1 MHLGFAGGSDRK
13 ENAGDPGDTGLIP
26 ANILWSR
33 EWQPTAVFLPGKS
46 HGQRS
51 LVGYHP
57 WGCKESDMAGC
68 LRHIY
73 LTKLLHR
80 SKPSSDLT
88 SCAQLPLGTASPT
101 DLLFLWI
108 IERLVWSRI
117 WQLLIS
123 HFYFIV
129 HTKAH
134 STSQG
139 DGSFICFHLS
149 SKLPWTQFVPR
160 TYILINWIIM

>member
-1 MHLGFAGGSDRK
+1 MPRCWWLLQVNREGRGLPCWLSSK
-13 ENAGDPGDTGLIP
+13 EPACNAGDTYSKPWVKNIP
-26 ANILWSR
+26 WR
-33 EWQPTAVFLPGKS
+33 RKQQPTPVFLPGKS

-88 SCAQLPLGTASPT
+88 SCAQLPLGTAPSHGPLVPLNNREACLISYLAT
-101 DLLFLWI
+101 TYFTLLFH
-108 IERLVWSRI
+108 S
-117 WQLLIS
+117 S
-123 HFYFIV
+123 H
-129 HTKAH
+129 
-134 STSQG
+134 
-139 DGSFICFHLS
+139 
-149 SKLPWTQFVPR
+149 
-160 TYILINWIIM
+160 